1 MGTSASPWTLAWAST
16 ACQKGGLDSES
27 RLSRSGLC
35 CHECH
40 EDQEEG
46 NSFYFQGRGEVYL
59 HCFQQGGR
67 VKEKCQ
73 ISCEGKNFTL
83 L

>member
-40 EDQEEG
+40 EDQDEG
-46 NSFYFQGRGEVYL
+46 NPSISRDEGRFTCIASNKAGESRRSVKL
-59 HCFQQGGR
+59 VVK
-67 VKEKCQ
+67 VKEVL
-73 ISCEGKNFTL
+73 NY
-83 L
+83 